1 MRPLPSPS
9 PPAAATLLALLLV
22 GVLAS
27 CRVDDPWAEY
37 VTHQEDYRDA
47 VPRLIPGPAPGDPSA
62 YRPRPMP
69 IHNPYEGD
77 RTAIRDGRRLYRW
90 MNCDGCHAEGGGS
103 IGPALWDEQW
113 RYGGRGIDIAESI
126 LFGRPDGMP
135 AYAGHLPEE
144 FVWRIVAYV
153 QSMEPRGG
161 PYNFGVK

>member
-1 MRPLPSPS
+1 VSR
-9 PPAAATLLALLLV
+9 AATGAALLALAL
-22 GVLAS
+22 GLAG
-27 CRVDDPWAEY
+27 CRTEEPWAEY

-47 VPRLIPGPAPGDPSA
+47 VPRLIPGPAPGDTTA

-69 IHNPYEGD
+69 IHNPYEGNA
-77 RTAIRDGRRLYRW
+77 TAIRDGRRLYRW

-103 IGPALWDEQW
+103 IGPPLWDDQW

-126 LFGRPDGMP
+126 LFGRPEGMP

-153 QSMEPRGG
+153 QSMDSRGG
-161 PYNFGVK
+161 PYDFGAR

>member
-1 MRPLPSPS
+1 VSR
-9 PPAAATLLALLLV
+9 AATGAALLALAL
-22 GVLAS
+22 GLAG
-27 CRVDDPWAEY
+27 CRTEEPWAEY

-47 VPRLIPGPAPGDPSA
+47 VPRLIPGPAPGDTTA

-69 IHNPYEGD
+69 IHNPYEGNA
-77 RTAIRDGRRLYRW
+77 TAIRDGRRLYRG

-103 IGPALWDEQW
+103 IGPPLWDDQW

-126 LFGRPDGMP
+126 LFGRPEGMP

-153 QSMEPRGG
+153 QSMDPRGG
-161 PYNFGVK
+161 PYDFGAR